1 MWKFTTEEEEMV
13 SNLAAI
19 NKKEENKHLHLLSR

>member
-1 MWKFTTEEEEMV
+1 MWKFTTEEEGMV
-13 SNLAAI
+13 SNLAEI